1 MNVTSFSPPLPNPTR
16 KIANTEARKRDE
28 LLQNAAPPKELE
40 ALKKLKSRP
49 QNNDLIDGLKVAKEQ
64 ANGIKRGLL
73 KSRLQELMKRFAQLK
88 KLGAGY
94 PKLMMRELREIIK
107 EVKSLSKE
115 YGDLIKSE
123 IGMAQNVESL
133 GDDGTKTDINPTLEP
148 KPKDEF
154 LEGLKTIINDSKHIF
169 KILKARIEMNKK
181 EGDNDDI
188 IKDTEKEMKDAFE
201 EFSKT
206 EEIQRELPQN
216 PPGSL
221 VSIAA

>member
-1 MNVTSFSPPLPNPTR
+1 MNIASFSPNIPNQTR
-16 KIANTEARKRDE
+16 KSANAEPRKTDE
-28 LLQNAAPPKELE
+28 SVKISEPSMELD
-40 ALKKLKSRP
+40 ALKQLKTAP
-49 QNNDLIDGLKVAKEQ
+49 KNNDLIDSLKAAKEQ
-64 ANGIKRGLL
+64 ANGFKRGLL
-73 KSRLQELMKRFAQLK
+73 KSRLQELMKRFGQLK

-115 YGDLIKSE
+115 YGDLLKSE

-133 GDDGTKTDINPTLEP
+133 GADGTKTDINPTLEP

-154 LEGLKTIINDSKHIF
+154 LEGLKTIINDSKHVF

-181 EGDNDDI
+181 EGDSDDI
-188 IKDTEKEMKDAFE
+188 IKDTESEMKDAFE

-206 EEIQRELPQN
+206 EEIQRDLPQN

>member
-1 MNVTSFSPPLPNPTR
+1 MNVASFSPIIPNPTR
-16 KIANTEARKRDE
+16 KSANAEPSKTDE
-28 LLQNAAPPKELE
+28 SVKTSAPSKELD
-40 ALKKLKSRP
+40 ALKQLKTTP
-49 QNNDLIDGLKVAKEQ
+49 KNNDLIDSLKAAKEQ
-64 ANGIKRGLL
+64 ANGFKRGLL
-73 KSRLQELMKRFAQLK
+73 KSRLQELMKRFGQLK

-115 YGDLIKSE
+115 YGDLLKSE
-123 IGMAQNVESL
+123 IGMAQNVETS
-133 GDDGTKTDINPTLEP
+133 GADGTKTDIKPILEP

-154 LEGLKTIINDSKHIF
+154 LEGLKTIINDSKHVF

-206 EEIQRELPQN
+206 EETQRELPQN